1 MIFIYIYILLSNRLR
16 LYERIPEKKIIAII
30 NLFKRIYRYKP
41 LQKRYSFFHT
51 NKQGGKYFR
60 INSSVLAVFYLMNI
74 CVQHKSYD
82 DQNHTTQCK
91 DKGIELT
98 ELYSNIIT
106 DSKKM
111 HKHYHTLYI

>member
-1 MIFIYIYILLSNRLR
+1 
-16 LYERIPEKKIIAII
+16 
-30 NLFKRIYRYKP
+30 
-41 LQKRYSFFHT
+41 
-51 NKQGGKYFR
+51 
-60 INSSVLAVFYLMNI
+60 MNI